1 MPSIH
6 VCPLA
11 KIEETVRDS
20 GARSLITL
28 INVDYPVARPPLI
41 AAERHLLL
49 SMSDIVEPLDGH
61 FPPQSSHVNTLLD
74 FVQRWDRREPLLI
87 HCFAGVSRST
97 AAAFI
102 AACALRPERDES
114 QLAQLIRTRSPTAT
128 PNALL
133 VSLADQALG
142 RNGRMRQAISAIG
155 MGEMCYE
162 GVPFMLEID

>member
-1 MPSIH
+1 MSRIH
-6 VCPLA
+6 VCSLA
-11 KIEETVRDS
+11 KIEDTVRET

-28 INVDYPVARPPLI
+28 INADTPVTRPAII

-49 SMSDIVEPLDGH
+49 SMSDIVEPIEGH
-61 FPPQSSHVNTLLD
+61 LPPHSAHVDTLLS
-74 FVQRWDRREPLLI
+74 FVRHWDRREPLLI

-102 AACALRPERDES
+102 TACALRPERDES
-114 QLAQLIRTRSPTAT
+114 ELAQLIRTRSPTAT

-133 VSLADQALG
+133 VSLADQALSRG
-142 RNGRMRQAISAIG
+142 GRMSQAVSAIG

>member
-1 MPSIH
+1 MSRIH
-6 VCPLA
+6 VCSLA
-11 KIEETVRDS
+11 KIEDTVRET

-28 INVDYPVARPPLI
+28 INADTPVTRPTII
-41 AAERHLLL
+41 ASERHLLL
-49 SMSDIVEPLDGH
+49 SMSDIVEPIEGH
-61 FPPQSSHVNTLLD
+61 LPPQSAHVDTLLT
-74 FVQRWDRREPLLI
+74 FVRHWDRREPLLI

-102 AACALRPERDES
+102 TACALLPSRNES
-114 QLAQLIRTRSPTAT
+114 ELAQLIRTRSPTAT

-142 RNGRMRQAISAIG
+142 RGGRMSQAVSAIG

>member
-1 MPSIH
+1 MPRIH
-6 VCPLA
+6 VCSLA
-11 KIEETVRDS
+11 KIEDTVRET

-28 INVDYPVARPPLI
+28 INADYAVTRPVAI
-41 AAERHLLL
+41 ATERHLLL
-49 SMSDIVEPLDGH
+49 SMSDIVEPLEGH
-61 FPPQSSHVNTLLD
+61 FPPQSTHIQHLLG
-74 FVQRWDRREPLLI
+74 FIQQWDRREPLLI

-114 QLAQLIRTRSPTAT
+114 ELAQLIRTRSPTAT

-133 VSLADQALG
+133 VALADQALG
-142 RNGRMRQAISAIG
+142 RDGRMRKAVAAIG

>member
-1 MPSIH
+1 MPRIH
-6 VCPLA
+6 VCSLA

-28 INVDYPVARPPLI
+28 INVDTPVSRPTLI
-41 AAERHLLL
+41 TAERHLTL
-49 SMSDIVEPLDGH
+49 SMSDIIEPADGH
-61 FPPQSSHVNTLLD
+61 ITPQSNHIDTLLD
-74 FVQRWDRREPLLI
+74 FVQQWDRRDPLLI
-87 HCFAGVSRST
+87 HCYAGVSRST

-133 VSLADQALG
+133 VRLADQALG
-142 RNGRMRQAISAIG
+142 REGRMRQAISAIG